1 MGSTWH
7 NIMGASTIPGFRMPL
22 TLTNLRVLL
31 SAGRY
36 GSFSRAAE
44 ELNVTQPYV
53 SGQIASLESHL
64 GTNLFR
70 RVGRRVYL
78 TDAGRVLLSYAE
90 RILETVQQAERAVGE
105 IRGLT
110 KGSVAVAASSTPGR
124 HLVPELIGRFLEI
137 HPGVA
142 VSLSVGNNSFV
153 ERKVLQGKADV
164 GIVASELADSAKF
177 EVHAL
182 AGDEIVMVVSPK
194 HKWARR
200 AEVSFSDVA
209 EERLIW
215 REKGSGTRKRL
226 EREFQ
231 QAGVSPVHVLEVSSI
246 DALKSMVA
254 AESGVSFVS
263 SNAVA
268 EELRSGAL
276 VAVPIREKRF
286 QRTWW
291 LLILANGTL
300 APAAAAMKEFLLAN
314 AVIGNAL
321 QR

>member
-1 MGSTWH
+1 
-7 NIMGASTIPGFRMPL
+7 MPL

-31 SAGRY
+31 SVGRQ

-64 GTNLFR
+64 GTSLFR
-70 RVGRRVYL
+70 RVGRRVFL
-78 TDAGRVLLSYAE
+78 TDAGRALLSYAE
-90 RILETVQQAERAVGE
+90 RILETVQQAERAVDE

-110 KGSVAVAASSTPGR
+110 KGSVALAASSTPSR

-137 HPGVA
+137 HPGVS

-153 ERKVLQGKADV
+153 EQKVLEGKADV
-164 GIVASELADSAKF
+164 GIVASEPADPARF
-177 EVHAL
+177 EIHAL
-182 AGDEIVMVVSPK
+182 AGDEILLVVSPQ
-194 HKWARR
+194 HEWARR
-200 AEVSFSDVA
+200 AEVGFSDVA
-209 EERLIW
+209 QERLIW

-231 QAGVSPVHVLEVSSI
+231 QAGVSPLHVLEVSSI

-254 AESGVSFVS
+254 AGSGVSFVS
-263 SNAVA
+263 SKAVA
-268 EELRSGAL
+268 EELRSGTL
-276 VAVPIREKRF
+276 VAVPIREKRL
-286 QRTWW
+286 QRTWR
-291 LLILANGTL
+291 LLILTNGTL

-314 AVIGNAL
+314 AAAGNAS
-321 QR
+321 QH

>member
-1 MGSTWH
+1 
-7 NIMGASTIPGFRMPL
+7 MPL

-31 SAGRY
+31 SVGRQ

-53 SGQIASLESHL
+53 SGQIAALESYL
-64 GTNLFR
+64 GTSLFR

-78 TDAGRVLLSYAE
+78 TDAGHALLSYAE
-90 RILETVQQAERAVGE
+90 RILETVQQAERAVDE
-105 IRGLT
+105 IRGLA
-110 KGSVAVAASSTPGR
+110 KGSVAVAASSTPSR
-124 HLVPELIGRFLEI
+124 HLVPALIGRFLEV
-137 HPGVA
+137 HPGVS
-142 VSLSVGNNSFV
+142 VSLSAGNNFFV
-153 ERKVLQGKADV
+153 EKAVIQGKADV
-164 GIVASELADSAKF
+164 GIVASEPADPAKF
-177 EVHAL
+177 EIHAM
-182 AGDEIVMVVSPK
+182 AGDEILMVVSPQ

-231 QAGVSPVHVLEVSSI
+231 HAGVSPLHVLEVSSI

-254 AESGVSFVS
+254 AGSGISFIS
-263 SNAVA
+263 SNAVE
-268 EELRSGAL
+268 EELSSGAL
-276 VAVPIREKRF
+276 VAVPIREKRL
-286 QRTWW
+286 QRTWC

-314 AVIGNAL
+314 AAAGNPS

>member
-1 MGSTWH
+1 
-7 NIMGASTIPGFRMPL
+7 MPL
-22 TLTNLRVLL
+22 TLSNLRVLV
-31 SAGRY
+31 SAGHQ

-44 ELNVTQPYV
+44 QLNVTQPYV
-53 SGQIASLESHL
+53 SGQINSLESYL
-64 GTNLFR
+64 GTDLFR

-78 TDAGRVLLSYAE
+78 TDAGRVLLAYAE
-90 RILETVQQAERAVGE
+90 RILETVQQAERAVDD

-110 KGSVAVAASSTPGR
+110 KGSLALAASSTPGR
-124 HLVPELIGRFLEI
+124 HLVPQLIGRFLEI

-142 VSLSVGNNSFV
+142 VSLSVGNNAFV
-153 ERKVLQGKADV
+153 EKEVIQGKADL
-164 GIVASELADSAKF
+164 GIVASEPADRARF

-182 AGDEIVMVVSPK
+182 AEDELVMVVSPQ
-194 HKWARR
+194 HRWAGR
-200 AEVSFSDVA
+200 AQVNLRDVV

-231 QAGVSPVHVLEVSSI
+231 KAGVSPPHVLEVSGI
-246 DALKSMVA
+246 DALKDMVA
-254 AESGVSFVS
+254 AGLGISFVS
-263 SNAVA
+263 RHAVD

-276 VAVPIREKRF
+276 VAVPLRQKRLS
-286 QRTWW
+286 RTWS
-291 LLILANGTL
+291 LLVLANGTL

-314 AVIGNAL
+314 AAIGNAP

>member
-1 MGSTWH
+1 
-7 NIMGASTIPGFRMPL
+7 MPL

-31 SAGRY
+31 SAGHH

-53 SGQIASLESHL
+53 SGQIAALESRL
-64 GTNLFR
+64 GTSLFR

-78 TDAGRVLLSYAE
+78 TDAGRALLSYAE
-90 RILETVQQAERAVGE
+90 RILETVQQAERAVDE

-110 KGSVAVAASSTPGR
+110 KGSVAVAASSTPSR

-137 HPGVA
+137 HPGVS

-153 ERKVLQGKADV
+153 EKTVIQGRADV
-164 GIVASELADSAKF
+164 GIVASEPADPAKF
-177 EVHAL
+177 EVHSL
-182 AGDEIVMVVSPK
+182 AGDEILLVVSPQ
-194 HKWARR
+194 HEWARR
-200 AEVSFSDVA
+200 ADVSFRDVA

-231 QAGVSPVHVLEVSSI
+231 DAGVSPLHVLEVGSI

-254 AESGVSFVS
+254 AGSGVSFVS

-276 VAVPIREKRF
+276 VAVPIREKRLP
-286 QRTWW
+286 RTWC

-314 AVIGNAL
+314 AAVGNAS

>member
-1 MGSTWH
+1 
-7 NIMGASTIPGFRMPL
+7 MPL

-31 SAGRY
+31 SVGRQ

-53 SGQIASLESHL
+53 SGQIAALESYL
-64 GTNLFR
+64 GTSLFR

-78 TDAGRVLLSYAE
+78 TDAGHALLSYAE
-90 RILETVQQAERAVGE
+90 RILETVQQAERAVDE
-105 IRGLT
+105 IRGLA
-110 KGSVAVAASSTPGR
+110 KGSVAVAASSTPSR
-124 HLVPELIGRFLEI
+124 HLVPALIGRFLEV
-137 HPGVA
+137 HPGVS
-142 VSLSVGNNSFV
+142 VSLSAGNNFFV
-153 ERKVLQGKADV
+153 EKAVIQGKADV
-164 GIVASELADSAKF
+164 GIVASEPADPAKF
-177 EVHAL
+177 EIHAM
-182 AGDEIVMVVSPK
+182 AGDEILMVVSPQ

-231 QAGVSPVHVLEVSSI
+231 HAGVSPLHVLEVSSI
-246 DALKSMVA
+246 DALKSMVVA
-254 AESGVSFVS
+254 GSGISFIS
-263 SNAVA
+263 SNAVE
-268 EELRSGAL
+268 EELSSGAL
-276 VAVPIREKRF
+276 VAVPIREKRL
-286 QRTWW
+286 QRTWC

-314 AVIGNAL
+314 AAAGNPS